1 MMDDVNQPKSS
12 GSLASS
18 PARFE
23 IVFADD
29 PQNPLALVTPPIDD
43 IQEMVNLSRSV
54 FSLKADG
61 GYARILRVAAEVQL
75 DGLLAKSGRFSL
87 SSTFNNRI
95 ANLHSVLGEF
105 ELEERSARAAYEAN
119 SSEVMARKLADATLR
134 AGDRSKAESMLLE
147 IAAVDSG
154 AALRLAAFEI
164 RKGNFQAA
172 ESWIKTAVEL
182 QPWGYA
188 ERLFQGALC
197 LVQGRYREAVGI
209 LKMALDDRPNSS
221 VVYSNLG
228 FAYLGEAQYIQAN
241 KSLRRAVA
249 LDPFNRTALFAYADL
264 ASRMGCDGDVVSALR
279 YYIEFEQKDASA
291 WERLARSLF
300 RLEMYDD
307 ALWALKSQGAISP
320 TAGVW
325 NNIGV
330 AYSRKR
336 DAVRSMQSF
345 KQALQAPSSAGL
357 GLDLLIVKNSAAL
370 VSSAGR
376 YEEVLAMTNHVVGQD
391 VGLELARDLVASE
404 IYSIHMHALMRTGME
419 GSALSLAE
427 KLLEVNGIAR
437 PLLRWI
443 ASTESAYRGLH
454 RENDDLLNDLLDRFM
469 VTLGADDFREVSVSN
484 NIAFAFA
491 EIGRLDDAAR
501 CLRYVSSSIHAAP
514 YPTATLGLI
523 NMRRGNF
530 DRGVQLYEEAIHL
543 ATTRSDKARIR
554 QKMNLELAIRYEGE
568 PKRSLR
574 FLEKVVDEKLG
585 ESVLCRRAVEMRR
598 RLKVS

>member
-43 IQEMVNLSRSV
+43 IAEMVNLSRSV

-75 DGLLAKSGRFSL
+75 DGLLEKSGRFSL
-87 SSTFNNRI
+87 SSTFNNRV

-134 AGDRSKAESMLLE
+134 VGDPSKAENMLLE

-197 LVQGRYREAVGI
+197 LVQGRCREAVGI
-209 LKMALDDRPNSS
+209 LKIALDDRPNSS

-249 LDPFNRTALFAYADL
+249 LDPFNKTALFAYADL
-264 ASRMGCDGDVVSALR
+264 ASRMGCDREVVSALR

-307 ALWALKSQGAISP
+307 ALLALKSQGAISP

-391 VGLELARDLVASE
+391 AGLELARDLVASE

-427 KLLEVNGIAR
+427 KLLDVNGIAR

-454 RENDDLLNDLLDRFM
+454 RENDDLLNNLLDRFM
-469 VTLGADDFREVSVSN
+469 ATLEPDDFREVSVSN
-484 NIAFAFA
+484 NMAFAFA
-491 EIGRLDDAAR
+491 EIGRLDDAVR
-501 CLRYVSSSIHAAP
+501 CLRYVSSSIHVAP

-530 DRGVQLYEEAIHL
+530 DRGVQLYEEAIHR
-543 ATTRSDKARIR
+543 ATTKSDKARIR

-574 FLEKVVDEKLG
+574 FLEKVVDDKLG
-585 ESVLCRRAVEMRR
+585 EAVLRRRAVEMKR